1 MKYFEVPIWYARE
14 CSSALL
20 PMEGSIIK
28 NLKDTRYTW
37 QSNGSSPSFLV
48 EKKPALAGWYMIEIT
63 VTADKEYL
71 DASLILQYRNTR
83 KQRSTHPLLL
93 ISQRKIKR
101 VVYIPASVEEILFC
115 PAEQGVALSVTS
127 MRFVRLTQRLALKL
141 MQKKLKTFQP
151 DIDHPT
157 SLQLWRHYSLFF
169 KRQQKSEV
177 DFSRWVEKREK
188 QLLKQALHIHK
199 NIKFTII
206 LDLSNDTLLEQ
217 GREALDSLLGQIYDN
232 WKAIIIFN
240 DNTQLQSIKA
250 TGKLNYNKEN
260 NISYIIRDNTPLL
273 ILSDIINKLDTYYL
287 LLPYDNILS
296 KYALSIYSRTI
307 ESEGYPSIIYSDD
320 DSINDNLIRSQPR
333 FKPDWNPDLLLSQNY
348 IGECFVIHSSLLEE
362 ASSIKIDRA
371 SLWVF
376 SILTQQALRKIEVKH
391 IPLILNHTRSLQE
404 APKKDSSGQQLAI
417 LKKYLS
423 PLHAKVNSGR
433 IKGVFRIT
441 WPTPTHKP
449 LVSIIIPTKDRV
461 DILKQAVDSILS
473 LTAYSN
479 YEILIVDNQSREKT
493 SKVYLKE
500 IQANDK
506 VRILRYNKPFNYS
519 SINNYAVTKANG
531 SIIALLNN
539 DVEIITGD
547 WLSELVSQ
555 AIRPEIG
562 CVGAMLYYPDNRIQ
576 HAGVIVGLGGCAGHS
591 HKFYKRGDYGYTNR
605 LLCTQNYS
613 AVTGACLVLEKAI
626 FEQVQGLN
634 EKDLA
639 VAFNDVDLCLK
650 VQALGYR
657 NLWTPWA
664 ELYHHESV
672 SRGQDN
678 TSDKRKRLTAEIN
691 YMKNTWSTTK
701 RPDPNYNRF
710 LTKTREDFSLGL

>member
-14 CSSALL
+14 CSNALL

-28 NLKDTRYTW
+28 NLKDKRYTW
-37 QSNGSSPSFLV
+37 QSSGSSPSFLV
-48 EKKPALAGWYMIEIT
+48 EKKPVLAGWYMMEII
-63 VTADKEYL
+63 VTADREYL
-71 DASLILQYRNTR
+71 DASVIFKYRNTR

-115 PAEQGVALSVTS
+115 PAEQEVKLSVNS

-151 DIDHPT
+151 DIQHPT

-169 KRQQKSEV
+169 KRQQKSEA

-199 NIKFTII
+199 NITFTVI
-206 LDLSNDTLLEQ
+206 LDISNDTLLEQ
-217 GREALDSLLGQIYDN
+217 GKESLNSLLGQVYDN
-232 WKAIIIFN
+232 WKAIIIVN
-240 DNTQLQSIKA
+240 DNAQLQSIKA
-250 TGKLNYNKEN
+250 TGTLNYNKEN
-260 NISYIIRDNTPLL
+260 NISYINRDNTPLL

-362 ASSIKIDRA
+362 ASSIKIDSA
-371 SLWVF
+371 CLWVF

-391 IPLILNHTRSLQE
+391 IPLILNHIKSLQE
-404 APKKDSSGQQLAI
+404 APKKNSSGQQSAI
-417 LKKYLS
+417 LKKNLS

-433 IKGVFRIT
+433 IEGVFRIT
-441 WPTPTHKP
+441 WPIPTHQP

-461 DILKQAVDSILS
+461 DILKQALDSILS

-493 SKVYLKE
+493 SRVYLKE

-506 VRILRYNKPFNYS
+506 VRILRYDKPFNYS

-539 DVEIITGD
+539 DVEIITGG

-672 SRGQDN
+672 SRGKDD
-678 TSDKRKRLTAEIN
+678 SPRKRDRLTKEIN
-691 YMKNTWSTTK
+691 YMRNTWKTAQVVDTSYSK
-701 RPDPNYNRF
+701 F
-710 LTKTREDFSLGL
+710 LTRIREDFSFGL